1 MKHFKILRLITL
13 ILLTSTIIY
22 AQRVPLSTIYATR
35 VESAP
40 QIDGLLNDDVWQKA
54 IPTTGFTQQ
63 EPNAGAKPTFRTE
76 VRMIYDNDNLYLG
89 VYCFDDEPE
98 KIIAREMKWDGRI
111 SSDDNIKIIFDTFND
126 NRSAYWFGT
135 NPLGSQNDALLTG
148 FEMKDF
154 NEDWDAVWDVACSI
168 NDDGWS
174 AEFQFPFSSLRFYD
188 KEKQVWGFNIERGIR
203 RLNEQ
208 VIWTSVG
215 QNLGLLKIA
224 EAGDL
229 LGLENIKR
237 GNPIYLIPYIT
248 GGAQSV
254 EGEKKYVAE
263 PGFDLKYGI
272 TETLS
277 LDITLNT
284 DFAQVES
291 DRAIIN
297 LTRFPLFFPEKRD
310 FFLEG
315 AKTFDFNLGFRNYLF
330 YSRRIG
336 ISGGEEVPIIG
347 GAKLIGKVGEFELGF
362 INMQTSAK
370 REIPTTN
377 FSVARVKYDLF
388 DQSYI
393 GILLT
398 NKTSEKSFNSSIGAD
413 ARFSFNNFLDDK
425 NLILSASIS
434 KTHQPNGANDSW
446 SGNFF
451 IDYPNDLIDM
461 FAGYRFVNENF
472 NPEMGYVSRVG
483 IKNLIYRF
491 GLTPRVNW
499 NGIRKLN
506 FEPLMANYVFNEQNV
521 LESASL
527 SISPFGFQ
535 TDAGDRFS
543 IEVEREFDMPEKDFE
558 IFESIIIKS
567 GKYWFTYY
575 EADFNTSG
583 SRTISGGAEFG
594 FGDFYNG
601 IRKSF
606 GVSGTINTN
615 KNFTISGDY
624 SVNSITIGGKNFV
637 TNEVGGRLNYDFS
650 TRISSSLF
658 AQWNNEENEINVNY
672 RFNWKPKIGS
682 DLYLVI
688 NQILSTEN
696 KLQSKA
702 FTILAKFV
710 WLFVI

>member
-1 MKHFKILRLITL
+1 
-13 ILLTSTIIY
+13 
-22 AQRVPLSTIYATR
+22 
-35 VESAP
+35 
-40 QIDGLLNDDVWQKA
+40 
-54 IPTTGFTQQ
+54 
-63 EPNAGAKPTFRTE
+63 
-76 VRMIYDNDNLYLG
+76 MIYDNDNLYVG
-89 VYCFDDEPE
+89 VYCFDDDPE

-111 SSDDNIKIIFDTFND
+111 SSDDNIKLIFDTFND

-135 NPLGSQNDALLTG
+135 NPLGAQNDALLTG

-168 NDDGWS
+168 NEDGWS
-174 AEFQFPFSSLRFYD
+174 AEFQFPFSSLRFFD
-188 KEKQVWGFNIERGIR
+188 IEKQVWGFNIERGIR

-208 VIWTSVG
+208 VIWTSIG

-237 GNPIYLIPYIT
+237 GSPVYLIPYVT

-254 EGEKKYVAE
+254 DGQKKYVAE

-291 DRAIIN
+291 DRARIN

-315 AKTFDFNLGFRNYLF
+315 AKTFDFNLGSRNYLF

-336 ISGGEEVPIIG
+336 ISDGEEVPIIG
-347 GAKLIGKVGEFELGF
+347 GAKLIGRVGEFEMGF
-362 INMQTSAK
+362 INMQTAK
-370 REIPTTN
+370 RGEIPTTN

-388 DQSYI
+388 DQSYV

-398 NKTSEKSFNSSIGAD
+398 NKTSEKGFNSSVGAD
-413 ARFSFNNFLDDK
+413 ARFSFNDFLDDK
-425 NLILSASIS
+425 NLVLGASIS
-434 KTHQPNGANDSW
+434 KTHQPNGPADSW
-446 SGNFF
+446 AGNFF

-461 FAGYRFVNENF
+461 YAGYRFANEHF
-472 NPEMGYVSRVG
+472 NPEMGFVSRNGV
-483 IKNLIYRF
+483 KSLSYRF
-491 GLTPRVNW
+491 SLTPRVNW
-499 NGIRKLN
+499 NGIRKLD
-506 FEPLMANYVFNEQNV
+506 FEPLTANYTFNEQNV
-521 LESASL
+521 LESANL

-535 TDAGDRFS
+535 TDAGDRFGFE
-543 IEVEREFDMPEKDFE
+543 IEREFDMPEEDFE

-567 GKYWFTYY
+567 GKYWFTNYG
-575 EADFNTSG
+575 ADFHSSG
-583 SRTISGGAEFG
+583 SRTISGGASFSI
-594 FGDFYNG
+594 GDFYG
-601 IRKSF
+601 GTRKSF

-615 KNFTISGDY
+615 KNFAISGDY
-624 SVNSITIGGKNFV
+624 SVNSITYGGKNFV
-637 TNEVGGRLNYDFS
+637 TNEVGGRLIYDFS
-650 TRISSSLF
+650 TRISSSVF

-682 DLYLVI
+682 DFYLVI
-688 NQILSTEN
+688 NQVLSTEN
-696 KLQSKA
+696 KLQSKDFA
-702 FTILAKFV
+702 ILAKFV
-710 WLFVI
+710 WLFII

>member
-1 MKHFKILRLITL
+1 MSILSRFVIFLIIVVLSGFVVEGSGQQNVTAVKIN
-13 ILLTSTIIY
+13 S
-22 AQRVPLSTIYATR
+22 QPL
-35 VESAP
+35 
-40 QIDGLLNDDVWQKA
+40 IDGKLDDSVWTLA
-54 IPTTGFTQQ
+54 ISNSDFLQQ
-63 EPNAGAKPTFRTE
+63 EPNAGDKPTFKTE
-76 VRMIYDNDNLYLG
+76 IRFLYDNDNLYLG

-126 NRSAYWFGT
+126 NRSAYLFGT
-135 NPLGSQNDALLTG
+135 NPLGAQNDALLTG
-148 FEMKDF
+148 FEMRDF
-154 NEDWDAVWDVACSI
+154 NEDWDAVWDVSCSI

-174 AEFQFPFSSLRFYD
+174 AEFRFPFSSLRFFD

-254 EGEKKYVAE
+254 EGEKKYVVE

-291 DRAIIN
+291 DRERIN
-297 LTRFPLFFPEKRD
+297 LTRFPLYFPEKRD

-315 AKTFDFNLGFRNYLF
+315 AKTFDFNLGFRNFLF

-336 ISGGEEVPIIG
+336 ISDGKEIPIIG
-347 GAKLIGKVGEFELGF
+347 GAKLIGRVSEFELGF
-362 INMQTSAK
+362 INMQTAAK
-370 REIPTTN
+370 GEIPTTN

-393 GILLT
+393 GVLLT

-413 ARFSFNNFLDDK
+413 ARFSFNNFLGDK

-434 KTHQPNGANDSW
+434 KTHQPNGPGDSW

-483 IKNLIYRF
+483 VKSLTYRF

-499 NGIRKLN
+499 HGIRKLD

-535 TDAGDRFS
+535 TDAGDQFS
-543 IEVEREFDMPEKDFE
+543 IDIEREFDMPKEDFE
-558 IFESIIIKS
+558 IFNSIIIKS
-567 GKYWFTYY
+567 GKYWFTNY

-583 SRTISGGAEFG
+583 SRTISGGAEFS

-601 IRKSF
+601 KRKSF
-606 GVSGTINTN
+606 GVSGSINTN

-624 SVNSITIGGKNFV
+624 SVNSITFGGKNFV

-650 TRISSSLF
+650 TRMSSSVF

-682 DLYLVI
+682 DLYIVI
-688 NQILSTEN
+688 NQVLSTDN
-696 KLQSKA
+696 KLQSKD
-702 FTILAKFV
+702 FVILAKFV